1 MWLNSFN
8 VSLKKNRSMLRFMLQ
23 DKLVLF
29 IKEIIRKIGSV
40 VPKKKKKGSLGKKI

>member
-1 MWLNSFN
+1 
-8 VSLKKNRSMLRFMLQ
+8 MLRFMLQ

-40 VPKKKKKGSLGKKI
+40 VPKKKKKRFSWEKNIISSIKIQII